1 MTRRLVSPRVV
12 SNLRCENPVAAE
24 LSVSALTK
32 TYLSGDGEVSVLR
45 GVELEASPGDAVAIT
60 GPSGTGKSTL
70 LYIIGLLDTP
80 TSGQVQIGGKT
91 PHLLPLEE
99 QARFRN
105 TTFGFVF
112 QDHFLLPQCT
122 VLENVLIP
130 TLANTGA
137 GPPELDRAKN
147 LLERVGLSHRIT
159 HLPSQL
165 SGGERQRVAVCR
177 ALINQPRVLLADEPT
192 GNLDRRT
199 AETIG
204 ELLLGL
210 ARENSTILLCVT
222 HSSELAAKFAR
233 RYELV
238 DGRLESC

>member
-1 MTRRLVSPRVV
+1 MSSTLQVQSLVKSFP
-12 SNLRCENPVAAE
+12 STE
-24 LSVSALTK
+24 
-32 TYLSGDGEVSVLR
+32 GEVSVLR
-45 GVELEASPGDAVAIT
+45 GVNLNASPGEAIAIT

-70 LYIIGLLDTP
+70 LYIIGLLDRP
-80 TSGQVQIGGKT
+80 TSGKVLVGGQD
-91 PHLLPLEE
+91 PHVLDAEG

-105 TTFGFVF
+105 STIGFVF

-130 TLANTGA
+130 TLAQSGA
-137 GPPELDRAKN
+137 GAGQEQQARQ
-147 LLERVGLSHRIT
+147 LLERVGLSHRMS

-177 ALINQPRVLLADEPT
+177 SLINRPQILLADEPT

-204 ELLLGL
+204 ELLLEL
-210 ARENSTILLCVT
+210 AREQNSILLCVT
-222 HSSELAAKFAR
+222 HSSELASRFSR

-238 DGRLESC
+238 DGQLSEG

>member
-1 MTRRLVSPRVV
+1 MAVELV
-12 SNLRCENPVAAE
+12 
-24 LSVSALTK
+24 VSALTK

-45 GVELEASPGDAVAIT
+45 GVELEASPGDAIAIT

-91 PHLLPLEE
+91 PHTLPVEE

-137 GPPELDRAKN
+137 GPPEMDRAKN

-222 HSSELAAKFAR
+222 HSSELAAKFGR

>member
-1 MTRRLVSPRVV
+1 MS
-12 SNLRCENPVAAE
+12 AE
-24 LSVSALTK
+24 LLVRELTK
-32 TYLSGDGEVSVLR
+32 SFPSGDGEVSVLR
-45 GVELEASPGDAVAIT
+45 NVDLEASPGDAIAIT
-60 GPSGTGKSTL
+60 GPSGSGKSTL

-80 TSGQVQIGGKT
+80 TSGRVTIGGQE
-91 PHLLPLEE
+91 PHRLPVEV

-105 TTFGFVF
+105 TTVGFVF

-130 TLANTGA
+130 TLANYGA
-137 GPPELDRAKN
+137 GPPEHYRAKQ
-147 LLERVGLSHRIT
+147 LLERVGLSHRIS

-222 HSSELAAKFAR
+222 HSSELAAKFGR

>member
-1 MTRRLVSPRVV
+1 M
-12 SNLRCENPVAAE
+12 AAE
-24 LSVSALTK
+24 LRVEQLTK
-32 TYLSGDGEVSVLR
+32 TFVSGEAEISVLR
-45 GVELEASPGDAVAIT
+45 GVDLQASSGDAIAIT

-80 TSGQVQIGGKT
+80 TSGQVFIDGQT
-91 PHLLPLEE
+91 PHSLPVEE
-99 QARFRN
+99 QAKFRN
-105 TTFGFVF
+105 TSLGFIF

-137 GPPELDRAKN
+137 GPAEEKRARELLDRV
-147 LLERVGLSHRIT
+147 ELSHRIG

-177 ALINQPRVLLADEPT
+177 SLINQPRVLLADEPT

-204 ELLLGL
+204 ELLLEL
-210 ARENSTILLCVT
+210 AREHSAILLCVT
-222 HSSELAAKFAR
+222 HSSELSGKFQR

-238 DGRLESC
+238 DGHLQGD

>member
-1 MTRRLVSPRVV
+1 VS
-12 SNLRCENPVAAE
+12 AE
-24 LSVSALTK
+24 LLVRELTK
-32 TYLSGDGEVSVLR
+32 SYPSGDGEVSVLR
-45 GVELEASPGDAVAIT
+45 NVDLKVSPGDAVAIT
-60 GPSGTGKSTL
+60 GPSGSGKSTL

-80 TSGQVQIGGKT
+80 TSGQVIIGGQH
-91 PHLLPLEE
+91 PHSLSIEE

-130 TLANTGA
+130 TLANEGA
-137 GPPELDRAKN
+137 GPPEMHRAKQ
-147 LLERVGLSHRIT
+147 LLEQVGLSHRIS

-210 ARENSTILLCVT
+210 ARENETILLCVT
-222 HSSELAAKFAR
+222 HSSELAAKFGR

-238 DGRLESC
+238 DGRLEGC

>member
-1 MTRRLVSPRVV
+1 MPTDLLVQ
-12 SNLRCENPVAAE
+12 
-24 LSVSALTK
+24 ALTK
-32 TYLSGDGEVSVLR
+32 TYPSGAGEVSVLR
-45 GVELEASPGDAVAIT
+45 NVDLDASPGDAIAIT
-60 GPSGTGKSTL
+60 GPSGSGKSTL

-80 TSGQVQIGGKT
+80 TSGTVTIGGQE
-91 PHLLPLEE
+91 PHRLSVEE

-130 TLANTGA
+130 TLAHQGA
-137 GPPELDRAKN
+137 GPPEMERAQQ

-177 ALINQPRVLLADEPT
+177 ALINQPKVLLADEPT
-192 GNLDRRT
+192 GNLDRHT

-222 HSSELAAKFAR
+222 HSSELAAKFGR
-233 RYELV
+233 RYELL

>member
-1 MTRRLVSPRVV
+1 MPTDLLVRD
-12 SNLRCENPVAAE
+12 
-24 LSVSALTK
+24 LTK
-32 TYLSGDGEVSVLR
+32 TYPSGDGEVSVLR
-45 GVELEASPGDAVAIT
+45 HVDLEAAPGDAIAIT
-60 GPSGTGKSTL
+60 GPSGSGKSTL

-80 TSGQVQIGGKT
+80 TSGSVTIGGQE
-91 PHLLPLEE
+91 PHSLPVEE

-105 TTFGFVF
+105 TTCGFVF

-130 TLANTGA
+130 TLANDGA
-137 GPPELDRAKN
+137 GPPEHYRAKQ
-147 LLERVGLSHRIT
+147 LLERVGLSHRIS

-210 ARENSTILLCVT
+210 ARENETILLCVT
-222 HSSELAAKFAR
+222 HSSELAAKFGR

>member
-1 MTRRLVSPRVV
+1 M
-12 SNLRCENPVAAE
+12 AAE
-24 LSVSALTK
+24 LLVSQLTK
-32 TYLSGDGEVSVLR
+32 TYPSGDGEVSVLR
-45 GVELEASPGDAVAIT
+45 NVDLEAVPGDAIAIT
-60 GPSGTGKSTL
+60 GPSGSGKSTL

-80 TSGQVQIGGKT
+80 TSGSVTVGGQN
-91 PHLLPLEE
+91 PHLLLLEE
-99 QARFRN
+99 QAQFRN
-105 TTFGFVF
+105 TTVGFVF

-130 TLANTGA
+130 TLANYGA
-137 GPPELDRAKN
+137 GPSEHYRAKQ
-147 LLERVGLSHRIT
+147 LLERVGLSHRLS

-210 ARENSTILLCVT
+210 ANENSAILLCVT
-222 HSSELAAKFAR
+222 HSSELATKFGR

>member
-1 MTRRLVSPRVV
+1 MSADLLVR
-12 SNLRCENPVAAE
+12 
-24 LSVSALTK
+24 ALTK
-32 TYLSGDGEVSVLR
+32 TYPSGDGAVSVLR
-45 GVELEASPGDAVAIT
+45 NVDLEAAPGDAIAIT
-60 GPSGTGKSTL
+60 GPSGSGKSTL

-80 TSGQVQIGGKT
+80 TSGQVSIDGRN
-91 PHLLPLEE
+91 PHSLPVEE

-105 TTFGFVF
+105 TTVGFVF

-130 TLANTGA
+130 TLANSGA
-137 GPPELDRAKN
+137 GPPEHDRAKQ
-147 LLERVGLSHRIT
+147 LLERVGLSHRIA

-210 ARENSTILLCVT
+210 ARENTTILLCVT
-222 HSSELAAKFAR
+222 HSSELAAKFGR
-233 RYELV
+233 RYELI

>member
-1 MTRRLVSPRVV
+1 MP
-12 SNLRCENPVAAE
+12 AE
-24 LSVSALTK
+24 LQVQQLTK
-32 TYLSGDGEVSVLR
+32 KFVSGESEVSVLR
-45 GVELEASPGDAVAIT
+45 GVDLNATSGDAIAIT

-80 TSGQVQIGGKT
+80 TGGQVLIDGKT
-91 PHLLPLEE
+91 PHTLPIED
-99 QARFRN
+99 QARFRS
-105 TTFGFVF
+105 TSLGFVF

-130 TLANTGA
+130 TLAHTGA
-137 GPPELDRAKN
+137 GEAEEKRARELLDR
-147 LLERVGLSHRIT
+147 VQLSHRIS

-177 ALINQPRVLLADEPT
+177 SLINQPRVLLADEPT

-204 ELLLGL
+204 ELLLEM
-210 ARENSTILLCVT
+210 AREHSAILLCVT
-222 HSSELAAKFAR
+222 HSFELASRFGR
-233 RYELV
+233 RYELT
-238 DGRLESC
+238 DGRLKDC

>member
-1 MTRRLVSPRVV
+1 
-12 SNLRCENPVAAE
+12 VAAE
-24 LSVSALTK
+24 LRVEQLTK
-32 TYLSGDGEVSVLR
+32 TYTSGESEVSVLR
-45 GVELEASPGDAVAIT
+45 GVDLEATSGEVIAIT

-80 TSGQVQIGGKT
+80 TSGRVLIDGKT
-91 PHLLPLEE
+91 PHSLSVEE
-99 QARFRN
+99 QAKFRN
-105 TTFGFVF
+105 TSLGFVF

-130 TLANTGA
+130 TLAHTGA
-137 GPPELDRAKN
+137 GDAEEKRARELLDR
-147 LLERVGLSHRIT
+147 VQLSHRIN

-177 ALINQPRVLLADEPT
+177 SLINQPRVLLADEPT

-204 ELLLGL
+204 ELLLEM
-210 ARENSTILLCVT
+210 AREHSAILLCVT
-222 HSSELAAKFAR
+222 HSSELAAKFGR
-233 RYELV
+233 KYELV
-238 DGRLESC
+238 DGRLQNC

>member
-1 MTRRLVSPRVV
+1 M
-12 SNLRCENPVAAE
+12 AAE
-24 LSVSALTK
+24 LRVEKLTK
-32 TYLSGDGEVSVLR
+32 TFLSGDGEVSVLK
-45 GVELEASPGDAVAIT
+45 GVDLQASSGDAIAIT

-70 LYIIGLLDTP
+70 LYIIGLLDTA
-80 TSGQVQIGGKT
+80 TSGEVLIDGQAPQSLTV
-91 PHLLPLEE
+91 EE
-99 QARFRN
+99 QAKFRN
-105 TTFGFVF
+105 TTLGFVF

-130 TLANTGA
+130 TLANSGA
-137 GPPELDRAKN
+137 GPAEEQRARELLDC
-147 LLERVGLSHRIT
+147 VGLSHRIA

-177 ALINQPRVLLADEPT
+177 SLINQPRVLLADEPT

-222 HSSELAAKFAR
+222 HSSELASRFGR

>member
-1 MTRRLVSPRVV
+1 MSSTLLVQSLVKTFP
-12 SNLRCENPVAAE
+12 
-24 LSVSALTK
+24 SA
-32 TYLSGDGEVSVLR
+32 DGVVSVLR
-45 GVELEASPGDAVAIT
+45 GVNLSAAPGDAIAIT

-70 LYIIGLLDTP
+70 LYIIGLLDSP
-80 TSGQVQIGGKT
+80 TSGQVLVGGQN
-91 PHLLPLEE
+91 PHTLDVEG

-105 TTFGFVF
+105 STIGFVF

-130 TLANTGA
+130 TLAQTGA
-137 GPPELDRAKN
+137 GSAQEQQARQ
-147 LLERVGLSHRIT
+147 LLERVGLSHRIA

-177 ALINQPRVLLADEPT
+177 SLINSPRVLLADEPT

-204 ELLLGL
+204 ELLLDL
-210 ARENSTILLCVT
+210 AREQNSILLCVT
-222 HSSELAAKFAR
+222 HSSELAARFAR

-238 DGRLESC
+238 DGQLADA

>member
-1 MTRRLVSPRVV
+1 MPER
-12 SNLRCENPVAAE
+12 EDDVAAE
-24 LSVSALTK
+24 LLVSDLSK
-32 TYLSGDGEVSVLR
+32 TFLSGEGEVSVLR
-45 GVELEASPGDAVAIT
+45 GVSLEASPGDAIAIT

-80 TSGQVQIGGKT
+80 TGGHVQIGGQE
-91 PHLLPLEE
+91 PHLLPVE
-99 QARFRN
+99 QQAKFRN
-105 TTFGFVF
+105 TTLGFVF

-137 GPPELDRAKN
+137 GPAEEQRAREL
-147 LLERVGLSHRIT
+147 LGRVGLSHRIT

-177 ALINQPRVLLADEPT
+177 SLINQPRILLADEPT

-210 ARENSTILLCVT
+210 ASEHSTILLCVT
-222 HSSELAAKFAR
+222 HSSELAARFSR

>member
-1 MTRRLVSPRVV
+1 MHGKR
-12 SNLRCENPVAAE
+12 EGAVAAE
-24 LSVSALTK
+24 LRVERLTK
-32 TYLSGDGEVSVLR
+32 TFLSGDGEVSVLK
-45 GVELEASPGDAVAIT
+45 GVDLQASSGDAIAIT

-70 LYIIGLLDTP
+70 LYIIGLLDTA
-80 TSGQVQIGGKT
+80 TSGEVLIDGQA
-91 PHLLPLEE
+91 PHSLPVEE

-105 TTFGFVF
+105 TTLGFVF

-137 GPPELDRAKN
+137 GPVEEQRARDLLD
-147 LLERVGLSHRIT
+147 RVGLSHRIT

-177 ALINQPRVLLADEPT
+177 SLINQPRVLLADEPT

-222 HSSELAAKFAR
+222 HSSELAARFGR

>member
-1 MTRRLVSPRVV
+1 MAVELV
-12 SNLRCENPVAAE
+12 
-24 LSVSALTK
+24 VSALTK

-45 GVELEASPGDAVAIT
+45 GVELEASPGDAIAIT

-91 PHLLPLEE
+91 PHSLPLEE

-137 GPPELDRAKN
+137 GPPEMDRAKN

-222 HSSELAAKFAR
+222 HSSELAAKFGR

>member
-1 MTRRLVSPRVV
+1 MR
-12 SNLRCENPVAAE
+12 EDDVAAE
-24 LSVSALTK
+24 LLVSDLTK
-32 TYLSGDGEVSVLR
+32 TFLSGEGEVSVLR
-45 GVELEASPGDAVAIT
+45 GVNLEASPGDAVAIT

-80 TSGQVQIGGKT
+80 SGGHVRIGGQE
-91 PHLLPLEE
+91 PHSLPVGE
-99 QARFRN
+99 QAKFRN
-105 TTFGFVF
+105 TTLGFVF

-137 GPPELDRAKN
+137 GPAEEQRARE

-177 ALINQPRVLLADEPT
+177 ALINQPRILLADEPT

-210 ARENSTILLCVT
+210 ASENSTILLCVT
-222 HSSELAAKFAR
+222 HSSELAARFGR

>member
-1 MTRRLVSPRVV
+1 MSSSLQVQSLAK
-12 SNLRCENPVAAE
+12 SFSSAE
-24 LSVSALTK
+24 
-32 TYLSGDGEVSVLR
+32 GEVSVLR
-45 GVELEASPGDAVAIT
+45 NVNLSAAPGDAIAIT

-70 LYIIGLLDTP
+70 LYIIGLLDHP
-80 TSGQVQIGGKT
+80 TSGQVLVGDQN
-91 PHLLPLEE
+91 PHTLDVEG

-105 TTFGFVF
+105 STIGFVF

-130 TLANTGA
+130 TLAQTGA
-137 GPPELDRAKN
+137 GAAQEQQARQ

-177 ALINQPRVLLADEPT
+177 SLINSPQILLADEPT

-204 ELLLGL
+204 ELLLEL
-210 ARENSTILLCVT
+210 AREQNSILLCVT
-222 HSSELAAKFAR
+222 HSSELAVRFAR

-238 DGRLESC
+238 DGQLAAV

>member
-1 MTRRLVSPRVV
+1 MSTDLLVQS
-12 SNLRCENPVAAE
+12 
-24 LSVSALTK
+24 LTK
-32 TYLSGDGEVSVLR
+32 TYPSGDGEVSVLR
-45 GVELEASPGDAVAIT
+45 NVDLEAAPGDAIAIT
-60 GPSGTGKSTL
+60 GPSGSGKSTL

-80 TSGQVQIGGKT
+80 TSGSVTIGGQE
-91 PHLLPLEE
+91 PHRLPVEE

-105 TTFGFVF
+105 TTCGFVF

-130 TLANTGA
+130 TLANYGA
-137 GPPELDRAKN
+137 GPPEHYRAKQ
-147 LLERVGLSHRIT
+147 LLERVGLTHRIS

-210 ARENSTILLCVT
+210 ARENETILLCVT
-222 HSSELAAKFAR
+222 HSSELAAKFGR